1 MIKILKNLIL
11 VGGFLL
17 YITHNAFS
25 QFTDSFIVDINDQS
39 IKITSPLKK
48 ADVVSIIIKNNTLDK
63 IVSEIKADEK
73 VIKRFVLK
81 AEEKEVFQVKLKG
94 VKRLEYV
101 PVAPPF
107 ESADLRFEQ
116 KPYEIPEKKK

>member
-1 MIKILKNLIL
+1 MRLVLMILL
-11 VGGFLL
+11 FLPSA
-17 YITHNAFS
+17 YAKFS
-25 QFTDSFIVDINDQS
+25 QAFMVDINDRG

-48 ADVVSIIIKNNTLDK
+48 TDVVSIIVKNNTLDK
-63 IVSEIKADEK
+63 IVSELKSNDK

-81 AEEKEVFQVKLKG
+81 AEGKEVFQVKLKG
-94 VKRLEYV
+94 VTKLEYV
-101 PVAPPF
+101 PIAPPF